1 MLGMLFGSFFIGQ
14 ISDRYGRMP
23 ALMLGLILVYKSI
36 LFIKI
41 FLFRIS
47 LLLSDKK
54 EYEFQKTFNAVGFW
68 FWIFGSIYE

>member
-23 ALMLGLILVYKSI
+23 ALMLGLILVYNSI

-54 EYEFQKTFNAVGFW
+54 EYEFQKKKLML
-68 FWIFGSIYE
+68 

>member
-54 EYEFQKTFNAVGFW
+54 EYESQKKNLML
-68 FWIFGSIYE
+68 

>member
-41 FLFRIS
+41 FLIRIS

-54 EYEFQKTFNAVGFW
+54 EYEFQKKN
-68 FWIFGSIYE
+68 

>member
-36 LFIKI
+36 LFTRI
-41 FLFRIS
+41 FLYRIS

-54 EYEFQKTFNAVGFW
+54 EYEFQKKN
-68 FWIFGSIYE
+68 